1 MTDQQTPVTA
11 DAGKLLEA
19 GAAAAAQVLLS
30 LMQDSQ
36 QKSELRVKVAE
47 SILDRVYGKT
57 LEGTGGDGSAA
68 VIRFEGELEAWS
80 R

>member
-1 MTDQQTPVTA
+1 MSDTEAVGAA
-11 DAGKLLEA
+11 DAAKLLEA

-57 LEGTGGDGSAA
+57 LDGTGGDGGTA